1 VQREEKEVIVVEELL
16 KLIEASPDFRRC
28 QLIYGNKVIEPPY
41 LIRKF
46 GVSEVEYDWLTDEDT
61 KADLFDGTLIIHSP
75 ASTRH
80 ETIFVFLLSI
90 MNMYVEEK
98 HWAKC
103 SAPVQRYTWLIA
115 ACSSRIFYL

>member
-1 VQREEKEVIVVEELL
+1 MIEKWRGKKGEEKKEEG
-16 KLIEASPDFRRC
+16 ENTAD
-28 QLIYGNKVIEPPY
+28 LIYHKKVIEPPF

-46 GVSEVEYDWLTDEDT
+46 GVSEEEYDQLTDEDT